1 MDETVDMGWELPDN
15 HFENE
20 DFLEPPSEL
29 KNKRILSTAD
39 YTLSAPLNK
48 DGLNLCLDALI
59 SGKPVSQC
67 KLIPGLLKDV
77 GKLSELDINKWTQ
90 FARHDKRHSKV
101 FDWPTKWEPEEVSV
115 VKFKNFMKNNCQF
128 LEDICHHFWNE
139 LGVSD
144 FQDDLMSNLDIRG
157 SERTSYLKK
166 AFGLQMVDI
175 INCLSEYDL
184 ENARKTFYEYKK
196 VENVEMAVT
205 ADINSIGRV
214 ILVQGWVVMVDL
226 NMLTS
231 RDMLLMVKDMMF
243 A

>member
-90 FARHDKRHSKV
+90 FARVLWKRLNTETSQHGN
-101 FDWPTKWEPEEVSV
+101 VSTR
-115 VKFKNFMKNNCQF
+115 KC
-128 LEDICHHFWNE
+128 
-139 LGVSD
+139 
-144 FQDDLMSNLDIRG
+144 
-157 SERTSYLKK
+157 LKK
-166 AFGLQMVDI
+166 K
-175 INCLSEYDL
+175 
-184 ENARKTFYEYKK
+184 RKPLKNRF
-196 VENVEMAVT
+196 
-205 ADINSIGRV
+205 
-214 ILVQGWVVMVDL
+214 
-226 NMLTS
+226 
-231 RDMLLMVKDMMF
+231 F
-243 A
+243 